1 MLQITQI
8 KAIITRLLIF
18 IQEDYKNNVEEED
31 TFLYKTFYGVKDGN
45 FDFYEQGKKLFLRND
60 SNPRNLRVLLEFP
73 KDKTKIPAYVVREP
87 SKRTSEFNSI
97 GKLTGQFDHTG
108 KMILRDSRNY
118 EFEVMCVSDNFLE
131 SILMSEI
138 LYSLLLGS
146 YNILSQSFQSISFSM
161 KEVMINADVIP
172 LPFFLRSIGLNLT
185 SDEHVPTIEE
195 MPLLKKVLFADAG
208 LMSTLES
215 SGNILSY

>member
-18 IQEDYKNNVEEED
+18 IQEDYKNNVEED

>member
-18 IQEDYKNNVEEED
+18 VQEDYKNNTEED
-31 TFLYKTFYGVKDGN
+31 TFLYKTFYGVKDGS

-73 KDKTKIPAYVVREP
+73 KDKTKTPAYVVREP

-97 GKLTGQFDHTG
+97 GKLTGQFDYTG

-185 SDEHVPTIEE
+185 SDEYVPTIEE

>member
-18 IQEDYKNNVEEED
+18 VQEDYKNNTEEN

-73 KDKTKIPAYVVREP
+73 KDKTKTPAYVIREP

>member
-18 IQEDYKNNVEEED
+18 VQEDYKNNTEED

-73 KDKTKIPAYVVREP
+73 KDKTKTPAYVVREP

-215 SGNILSY
+215 SGNILSH

>member
-18 IQEDYKNNVEEED
+18 IQEDYKNNVEED

-195 MPLLKKVLFADAG
+195 MPLLKKVLFADAS

>member
-1 MLQITQI
+1 MLQIAQI
-8 KAIITRLLIF
+8 KSIITRLLLF
-18 IQEDYKNNVEEED
+18 VQEDYKNNKEED
-31 TFLYKTFYGVKDGN
+31 TFLYKTFYRVKDGN
-45 FDFYEQGKKLFLRND
+45 FDFYEQGKKLFLRSD
-60 SNPRNLRVLLEFP
+60 TNPRNLRVLLEFP
-73 KDKTKIPAYVVREP
+73 KDKTKTPAYVVREP

-118 EFEVMCVSDNFLE
+118 EFEIMCVSDNFLE

-138 LYSLLLGS
+138 LYALLLGS
-146 YNILSQSFQSISFSM
+146 YNILAQSFQSISFSM

-185 SDEHVPTIEE
+185 SDEQVPTIEE
-195 MPLLKKVLFADAG
+195 TPLLGKVLFADAG
-208 LMSTLES
+208 LISTFLS
-215 SGNILSY
+215 SGNILPY

>member
-18 IQEDYKNNVEEED
+18 VQEDYKNNTEED

-73 KDKTKIPAYVVREP
+73 KDKTKTPAYVVREP

-208 LMSTLES
+208 LMSILES

>member
-1 MLQITQI
+1 MLQIAQI
-8 KAIITRLLIF
+8 KSIITRLLLF
-18 IQEDYKNNVEEED
+18 VQEDYKNNKEED

-45 FDFYEQGKKLFLRND
+45 FDFYEQGKKLFLRSD
-60 SNPRNLRVLLEFP
+60 TNPRNLRVLLEFP
-73 KDKTKIPAYVVREP
+73 KDKTKTPAYVVREP

-118 EFEVMCVSDNFLE
+118 EFEIMCVSDNFLE

-138 LYSLLLGS
+138 LYALLLGS

>member
-18 IQEDYKNNVEEED
+18 VQEDYKNNTEED

-73 KDKTKIPAYVVREP
+73 KDKAKTPAYVVREP

>member
-1 MLQITQI
+1 MLQIAQI
-8 KAIITRLLIF
+8 KSIITRLLLF
-18 IQEDYKNNVEEED
+18 VQEDYKNNKEED

-45 FDFYEQGKKLFLRND
+45 FDFYEQGKKLFLRSD
-60 SNPRNLRVLLEFP
+60 TNPRNLRVLLEFP
-73 KDKTKIPAYVVREP
+73 KDKTKTPAYVVREP

-118 EFEVMCVSDNFLE
+118 EFEIMCVSDNFLE

-138 LYSLLLGS
+138 LYALLLGS
-146 YNILSQSFQSISFSM
+146 YNILAQSFQSISFSM

-185 SDEHVPTIEE
+185 SDEQVPTIEE
-195 MPLLKKVLFADAG
+195 APLLGKVLFADAG
-208 LMSTLES
+208 LMSTFLS
-215 SGNILSY
+215 SGNILPY

>member
-18 IQEDYKNNVEEED
+18 IQEDYKNNVEED

-208 LMSTLES
+208 LMSILES